1 MRVLVIGSGGREH
14 AIVWKLHQSPAIS
27 RLLCAPGNAGI
38 AELAACSSVNVT
50 DIDRLIELAEAE
62 RIDLTFVGPEAPL
75 VAGLVDAFQARGL
88 AIVGPTRAAAQLE
101 GSKVLA
107 KEFMARHGIPTAPFV
122 VCDSPQA
129 AHRVIASGRFG
140 YPVVVKADGLAAGK
154 GVTVAETREQ
164 AEQAIE
170 RTMVER
176 AFGAAGERVVIEECL
191 FGREASFFLFT
202 DGQTIA
208 PMPAAQDYKR
218 ALDGDR
224 GPNTGGMGSISAP
237 ELIAREVWQAI
248 LDTIARPTVEAMSA
262 EGRPYRGV
270 LYIGLMLTQEGPKVL
285 EYNVRLG
292 DPEAQ
297 VILPRLETDLVEI
310 GQAIV
315 AGELDRIQL
324 RWSSRATACVIAA
337 SRGYPGRYE
346 KGFPISGLDEVAAM
360 PNVVVFHAG
369 TARSDEGEIVT
380 NGGRVLGVTAWDAT
394 LPDAINRAYRALS
407 RIHFQ
412 GMHYRRDIGT

>member
-14 AIVWKLHQSPAIS
+14 AIVWKLHQSPIIS
-27 RLLCAPGNAGI
+27 QLICAPGNAGI
-38 AELAACSSVNVT
+38 AELATCSPVSVT
-50 DIDRLIELAEAE
+50 DIDGLVSLAEAE
-62 RIDLTFVGPEAPL
+62 RVDLTLVGPEAPL

-107 KEFMARHGIPTAPFV
+107 KEFMARHDIPTAPFV
-122 VCDSPQA
+122 ICDSPRA

-248 LDTIARPTVEAMSA
+248 LDTIARPTIEAMGA

-310 GQAIV
+310 GQAIIG
-315 AGELDRIQL
+315 GELDKIEL

-337 SRGYPGRYE
+337 SGGYPGRYE
-346 KGFPISGLDEVAAM
+346 KGFPIRGLDEVAAM
-360 PNVVVFHAG
+360 PDVVVFHAG
-369 TARSDEGEIVT
+369 TAHSDEGKIVT

-394 LPDAINRAYRALS
+394 LPDAVNRAYRALS

-412 GMHYRRDIGT
+412 GMHYRRDIGA

>member
-38 AELAACSSVNVT
+38 AELASCSSVNVT
-50 DIDRLIELAEAE
+50 DLDRLIELAEAE

-129 AHRVIASGRFG
+129 AHRAIASGQFG

-237 ELIAREVWQAI
+237 ELVAREVWQAI

-270 LYIGLMLTQEGPKVL
+270 LYIGLMLTREGPKVL

-324 RWSSRATACVIAA
+324 RWSSRATACIIAA

-380 NGGRVLGVTAWDAT
+380 SGGRVLGVTAWDAT
-394 LPDAINRAYRALS
+394 LPDAVNRAYRALS